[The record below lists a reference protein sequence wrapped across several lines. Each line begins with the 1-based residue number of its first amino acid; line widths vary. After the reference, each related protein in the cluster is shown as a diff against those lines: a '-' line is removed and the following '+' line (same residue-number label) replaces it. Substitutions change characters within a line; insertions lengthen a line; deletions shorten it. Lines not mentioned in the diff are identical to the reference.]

1 MGFSTINPNQ
11 YYFKLMFIIK
21 SVDRIQQIEMAE
33 KCIDLY
39 DSKKEYFIDYF
50 KNSLD
55 KPIVRHTGEYD
66 HETAV
71 WIMRKKLNYKKQ
83 NL

>member
-11 YYFKLMFIIK
+11 YYLKLMFIVK
-21 SVDRIQQIEMAE
+21 SVDSIRHFEMAE
-33 KCIDLY
+33 RCIDLY
-39 DSKKEYFIDYF
+39 DAKRDYFVDYF
-50 KNSLD
+50 KESSD
-55 KPIVRHTGEYD
+55 KPIVAHTGEYD

>member
-11 YYFKLMFIIK
+11 YYLKLMFIVK
-21 SVDRIQQIEMAE
+21 SVDSIQHFEIAE
-33 KCIDLY
+33 RCIDLY
-39 DSKKEYFIDYF
+39 DAKRDYFVDYF
-50 KNSLD
+50 KKSSD
-55 KPIVRHTGEYD
+55 KPIGEYD